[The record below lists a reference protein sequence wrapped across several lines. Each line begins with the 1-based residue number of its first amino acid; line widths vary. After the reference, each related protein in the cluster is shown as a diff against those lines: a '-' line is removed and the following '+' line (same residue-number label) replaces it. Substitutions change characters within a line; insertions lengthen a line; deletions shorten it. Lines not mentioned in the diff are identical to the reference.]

1 MFKFLKKNKKT
12 EPTQEEEK
20 VYPATIAFTVDND
33 GNIFVDG
40 SWKTEAHTTAPF
52 MFAELLTKVSGGDMF
67 LDTLVFLKEF
77 CIENEAEELYD
88 QLLVFIRKIQ
98 ESKKTKKSSELVV
111 KPTDYSKKATF
122 ENVSNNENDIFGG

>member
-1 MFKFLKKNKKT
+1 
-12 EPTQEEEK
+12 
-20 VYPATIAFTVDND
+20 
-33 GNIFVDG
+33 
-40 SWKTEAHTTAPF
+40 

-111 KPTDYSKKATF
+111 KPTDYSKKQHLKTSQITKMIYLAGNTKKNRLAITRTLNH
-122 ENVSNNENDIFGG
+122 EGV

>member
-12 EPTQEEEK
+12 ESTQEEEK

-40 SWKTEAHTTAPF
+40 SWNTEAHTTAPF

>member
-1 MFKFLKKNKKT
+1 MFKFLKKNKKP
-12 EPTQEEEK
+12 ELKQEEER
-20 VYPATIAFTVDND
+20 VYPATIAFTVDDD

-40 SWKTEAHTTAPF
+40 SWNTEAHETAPF

-111 KPTDYSKKATF
+111 KPTDYSKKAAF
-122 ENVSNNENDIFGG
+122 ENVSNNENDIFA

>member
-1 MFKFLKKNKKT
+1 MFKFLKKNKKP
-12 EPTQEEEK
+12 ELKQEEER

-40 SWKTEAHTTAPF
+40 SWNTEAHTTAPF

-111 KPTDYSKKATF
+111 KPTDYSKKAAF

>member
-12 EPTQEEEK
+12 ELTQEEEK
-20 VYPATIAFTVDND
+20 VYPATIAFTVDSD

-40 SWKTEAHTTAPF
+40 SWNTEAHATASF

-111 KPTDYSKKATF
+111 KPTDYSKKAAF
-122 ENVSNNENDIFGG
+122 ENGEKQLY

>member
-1 MFKFLKKNKKT
+1 MFKFLKKNKKP
-12 EPTQEEEK
+12 ELKQEEER
-20 VYPATIAFTVDND
+20 VYPATIAFTVDDD

-40 SWKTEAHTTAPF
+40 SWNTEAHATAPF

>member
-1 MFKFLKKNKKT
+1 MFKFLKKNKKP
-12 EPTQEEEK
+12 ELKQEEER
-20 VYPATIAFTVDND
+20 VYPATIAFTVDDD

-40 SWKTEAHTTAPF
+40 SWNTEAHETAPF

-98 ESKKTKKSSELVV
+98 ESKKTKN
-111 KPTDYSKKATF
+111 KK
-122 ENVSNNENDIFGG
+122 

>member
-12 EPTQEEEK
+12 ESTQEEEK

-40 SWKTEAHTTAPF
+40 SWNTEAHVTAPF

>member
-40 SWKTEAHTTAPF
+40 SWNTEAHTTAPF